1 MDEKLLE
8 RIRAFTKDRNWNQFH
23 TGENL
28 SKSISIEAAELLE
41 LFQWGSNLKDIDLL
55 KDELADV
62 LLYCVMLAD
71 KYNLNVIEIMNEKIS
86 KNEKKYPVEKS
97 YGSSKKYDEF

>member
-1 MDEKLLE
+1 MDKKLLE
-8 RIRAFTKDRNWNQFH
+8 KIRAFTKDRNWSQFH

-41 LFQWGSNLKDIDLL
+41 LFQWSSELKDIESL

-62 LLYCVMLAD
+62 LLYSVMLAD
-71 KYNLNVIEIMNEKIS
+71 KYNLDVVEIMNEKLC

-97 YGSSKKYDEF
+97 YGSSKKYDEY